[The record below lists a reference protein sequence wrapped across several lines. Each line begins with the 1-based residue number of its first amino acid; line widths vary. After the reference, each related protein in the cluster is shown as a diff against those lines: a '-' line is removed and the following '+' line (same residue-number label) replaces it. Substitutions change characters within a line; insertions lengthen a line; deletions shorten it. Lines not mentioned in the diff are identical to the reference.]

1 MQPTSGASVR
11 REPARPRRLVLMRLQ
26 ESEEQEGLGFILTE
40 DSRHPRVELVNKAAA
55 FEVPDVDGA

>member
-1 MQPTSGASVR
+1 MVLEGRFPPPGHFHERISESSR
-11 REPARPRRLVLMRLQ
+11 KSRSYSDCARL
-26 ESEEQEGLGFILTE
+26 LTE